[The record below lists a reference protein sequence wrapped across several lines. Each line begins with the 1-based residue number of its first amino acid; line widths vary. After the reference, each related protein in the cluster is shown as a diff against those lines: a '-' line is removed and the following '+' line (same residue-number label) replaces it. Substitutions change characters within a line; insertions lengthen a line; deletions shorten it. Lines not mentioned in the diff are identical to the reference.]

1 VIPSQNASC
10 ENGPR
15 RAWKQAFPPWDERLY
30 RPAMDLQDLDLNLL
44 KLFDAVW
51 QERHVGRAANRL
63 GLTQPAASNA
73 LARLRTALGDPL
85 FIKTPSGMVPTSRAE
100 ELAPILA
107 EVLLRL
113 RTALRAST
121 DFNPH
126 SVSGSVTLGLSDHAE
141 FLLAPEL
148 AARLAT
154 EAPTLSLR
162 LRHTDKR
169 DALELLEKGELDLAI
184 GVLPTGPAH
193 ITRQI
198 LYRDGFAVLTSG
210 PDVTTLDSYCAA
222 EHLLVSAAGSAT
234 GAIDVSLEAIGRRR
248 TIAMTVAHYGVV
260 PSILQAR
267 PLVCTLPRRLAE
279 RVASGCKVHDPP
291 PGIEISPAPM
301 AMLWHSRADADPL
314 HRWLRRLIAE
324 LAKA

>member
-1 VIPSQNASC
+1 
-10 ENGPR
+10 
-15 RAWKQAFPPWDERLY
+15 
-30 RPAMDLQDLDLNLL
+30 M
-44 KLFDAVW
+44 
-51 QERHVGRAANRL
+51 RL

-85 FIKTPSGMVPTSRAE
+85 FIKTPTGMVPTSRAE

-113 RTALRAST
+113 RSVLRAPA
-121 DFNPH
+121 DFDPMALE
-126 SVSGSVTLGLSDHAE
+126 GSVTLGLSDHAE

-148 AARLAT
+148 AARLAKD
-154 EAPTLSLR
+154 APNLSLR
-162 LRHTDKR
+162 LRHADKR
-169 DALELLEKGELDLAI
+169 DALALLEQGELDLAI
-184 GVLPTGPAH
+184 GVLPAGPAH
-193 ITRQI
+193 VTRQI

-210 PDVTTLDSYCAA
+210 PDVTSLESYCAA
-222 EHLLVSAAGSAT
+222 DHLLVSAAGSAT

-260 PSILQAR
+260 PAILQAR
-267 PLVCTLPRRLAE
+267 PLVCTLPERLAKQ
-279 RVASGCKVHDPP
+279 VAQGCPVHPLP
-291 PGIEISPAPM
+291 PGIEISPAPL

-314 HRWLRRLIAE
+314 HRWLRRMIAE